1 MNQFFSEDQE
11 WKFIL
16 QKLSE
21 IRTRGEYSAEE
32 VDFIR
37 QQLQALD
44 DRVRGGAAL
53 AAEGCL
59 FEPQIIDLLLD
70 LAENDTS
77 VGVRKAA
84 LQSLQDVVREAVE
97 QGLENPAGAS
107 GDFDQL
113 EEWTELQEG
122 SFREHFERLKYI
134 LFTIMNDDR
143 SDLALQQ
150 MALAAL
156 AYLGH
161 LPEVQEWI
169 RRFFR
174 DEQQSS
180 RLVALH
186 AMGKFPQYWEEEL
199 SSMLEPDTPKAL
211 LMEAVSSCF
220 SSHSQ
225 HLARKLEAL
234 LDHPDPEVLSY
245 VLMTLANMNQTENLG
260 DILQRFSLH
269 EDSRVQEAA
278 RKAIDIFT
286 QKNFDRFLNQYY
298 PGSEE

>member
-1 MNQFFSEDQE
+1 MNSFFQEDQE
-11 WKFIL
+11 WKYTL

-21 IRTRGEYSAEE
+21 IRTRGEYSADE

-84 LQSLQDVVREAVE
+84 LQSLQELVREAVE
-97 QGLENPAGAS
+97 QGLDDQAGAS
-107 GDFDQL
+107 VEFDQM
-113 EEWTELQEG
+113 EEWTDLQE
-122 SFREHFERLKYI
+122 SSLREYFQRLKHI
-134 LFTIMNDDR
+134 LFTIMNDEQGDR
-143 SDLALQQ
+143 ALQQ

-161 LPEVQEWI
+161 LPEVQDWI
-169 RRFFR
+169 RRFY
-174 DEQQSS
+174 QATQTSS

-199 SSMLEPDTPKAL
+199 AAMLEPDTPKAL

-220 SSHSQ
+220 SSQSAR
-225 HLARKLEAL
+225 LARKIEAL
-234 LDHPDPEVLSY
+234 LNHPDPEVISY
-245 VLMTLANMNQTENLG
+245 ALMTLANINQTKNLA

-269 EDSRVQEAA
+269 EDTRVQEAA
-278 RKAIDIFT
+278 RKSIDIFT
-286 QKNFDRFLNQYY
+286 RKNFDRFLNQYY
-298 PGSEE
+298 PEGEE